1 MPSRHA
7 LQRNDAASMARP
19 DEEQSES
26 REAEIDRG
34 VDEEAGKRWRN
45 RGCMPKGQDQDEI
58 VGAVNRDQRPDGVHS
73 QSGCREQDANQR
85 SLEHLI
91 HNTKLI
97 GTRQEEIVDMAEPEK
112 ERADQDARNRRV

>member
-26 REAEIDRG
+26 SQAEIDRG

-45 RGCMPKGQDQDEI
+45 RGCMPKGQDQDEV
-58 VGAVNRDQRPDGVHS
+58 VGAVNCDQRPDGVHS
-73 QSGCREQDANQR
+73 QAGCREQDANQR

-91 HNTKLI
+91 HDTSSSAPGRKRLSRWLSPKRSEQI
-97 GTRQEEIVDMAEPEK
+97 RTRETAG
-112 ERADQDARNRRV
+112 